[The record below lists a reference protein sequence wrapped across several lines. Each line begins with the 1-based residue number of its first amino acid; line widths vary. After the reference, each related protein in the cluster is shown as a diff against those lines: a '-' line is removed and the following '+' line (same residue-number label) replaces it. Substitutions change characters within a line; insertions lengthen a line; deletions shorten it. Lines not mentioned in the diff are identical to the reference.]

1 MGKKGFYHL
10 FSDGF
15 RTDVLFEDR
24 PAFIAAMNIVAVC
37 CFRCKITILAF
48 CLMDNH
54 VHFILYGTMEEC
66 LLFKDKFL
74 HKYAIWHSKRHSG
87 RKLEAI
93 DFDIKLMEDERYILT
108 SIAYVL
114 RNCIAAGFRYCAID
128 YPWSSAGL
136 YFRDPESLKH
146 LIAGWSRLSD
156 MPVKERYRILQTQ
169 MDIPSDWI
177 ITPEGYVWPGSY
189 VNYWHV
195 EQLFK
200 TPKSFTYFMG
210 QGKEEE
216 INKSLGMEATVQ
228 IPDMELREKATVQ
241 CLRMFKTTNMR
252 RLDAQRRI
260 ELAKVLRK
268 EYKCSAK
275 QIARIVHLDSQY
287 IKELT

>member
-15 RTDVLFEDR
+15 RTEALFEDR
-24 PAFIAAMNIVAVC
+24 PAFIAAMNIVAIC
-37 CFRCKITILAF
+37 CFRCKVTILAF

-54 VHFILYGTMEEC
+54 VHFILYGTLDEC
-66 LLFKDKFL
+66 LLFRDKFI

-87 RKLEAI
+87 KKLESI
-93 DFDIKLMEDERYILT
+93 VFNIKLMEDERYILT

-114 RNCIAAGFRYCAID
+114 RNCITAGFRYCFFD
-128 YPWSSAGL
+128 YLWSSSGI

-146 LIAGWSRLSD
+146 LTTGWVKLSD
-156 MPVKERYRILQTQ
+156 MPVRERYRRLQTQ
-169 MDIPSDWI
+169 IEIPSDWLM
-177 ITPEGYVWPGSY
+177 TPDGYIWPGSY
-189 VNYWHV
+189 IDYKHV

-216 INKSLGMEATVQ
+216 INKSLGMSATVQ
-228 IPDMELREKATVQ
+228 IPETELREKAAMH
-241 CLRMFKTTNMR
+241 CLRMFKTRNTR
-252 RLDAQRRI
+252 QLDAPKRL
-260 ELAKVLRK
+260 ELAKVLHK

-275 QIARIVHLDSQY
+275 QIARLVHLDSQY
-287 IKELT
+287 IKELV